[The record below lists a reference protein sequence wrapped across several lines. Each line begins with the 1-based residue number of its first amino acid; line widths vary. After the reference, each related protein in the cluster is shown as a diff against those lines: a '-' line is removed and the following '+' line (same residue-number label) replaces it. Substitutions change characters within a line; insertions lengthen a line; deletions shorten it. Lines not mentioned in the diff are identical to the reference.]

1 MTEEIKP
8 TIEEVKEECLARWL
22 AAAPKR
28 RAIALQILAGEREF
42 NPNWPS
48 WVCHDI
54 RAEMVLVETA
64 RNRIW
69 AEAERQKKE
78 RAAKEAQKDILL

>member
-1 MTEEIKP
+1 MTEEMKP
-8 TIEEVKEECLARWL
+8 TLEEVKQECLSRWL

-42 NPNWPS
+42 NPDWPA

-54 RAEMVLVETA
+54 RQEMVLVETA

-78 RAAKEAQKDILL
+78 RAAKEAQKEKVL